1 MLILEKNSFEEDDF
15 EGHSHEGESEG
26 DEIWLI
32 SYSDLMTLLFGF
44 FVLLYV
50 FAKADQS
57 SKEEMKEGI
66 SKSFAGSYVPP
77 DSEVADEI
85 KKLAEKIKDIP
96 GLGQIE
102 VTQPEDGLEITFR
115 SALLFPQGRATMLDS
130 ARQSMKVL
138 VDIVRA
144 NVQGAE
150 IMVAGHTD
158 DSPIKTLVYPSNWEL
173 SAARAATVVKEFEAS
188 HYPSHLLVAMGY
200 GESRPAYVNRNS
212 EGEPIAK
219 NQEKNRRVV
228 IKVVSPG
235 VTKQPSPIMK
245 TSSQKSPE
253 GVKSPPAGP
262 SIKAPGK

>member
-1 MLILEKNSFEEDDF
+1 
-15 EGHSHEGESEG
+15 
-26 DEIWLI
+26 
-32 SYSDLMTLLFGF
+32 
-44 FVLLYV
+44 
-50 FAKADQS
+50 
-57 SKEEMKEGI
+57 
-66 SKSFAGSYVPP
+66 
-77 DSEVADEI
+77 
-85 KKLAEKIKDIP
+85 
-96 GLGQIE
+96 
-102 VTQPEDGLEITFR
+102 
-115 SALLFPQGRATMLDS
+115 MLDS